1 MDNNTVTIPA
11 AAYVKLIA
19 TEERLR
25 LLEKAIR
32 NVSYNPQIEDI
43 KQVFDIGV
51 ETDE

>member
-19 TEERLR
+19 TEERLK
-25 LLEKAIR
+25 LLEKAIMSL
-32 NVSYNPQIEDI
+32 SYNPQVEDI
-43 KQVFDIGV
+43 KKIFDIGV